1 MKILDFLSDERIIP
15 NMKSRDKKG
24 VIDELAQA
32 VANTTTAESAE
43 IAKVLLEREQLG
55 STGIGDGIAIPH
67 GRLNSIDSIIMGF
80 GSSEQG
86 IEYDAIDD
94 NLVNIFFLLLT
105 PENSTGG
112 HLKVLAQIS
121 KLLKNK
127 QFKTNLSNAKSTQ
140 EVLEIIQEADENF

>member
-1 MKILDFLSDERIIP
+1 MKILDFLSQERIIP

-32 VANTTTAESAE
+32 VADTTSADNAE

-67 GRLNSIDSIIMGF
+67 GRLNSIDSIVMGF

-86 IEYDAIDD
+86 IEYDAID
-94 NLVNIFFLLLT
+94 NNPVHIFFLLLT

-112 HLKVLAQIS
+112 HLRVLAQIS

-127 QFKTNLSNAKSTQ
+127 QFKTNLSNAKSIQ

>member
-1 MKILDFLSDERIIP
+1 MKILDFLSLERIIP

-32 VANTTTAESAE
+32 IADTTSAENAE

-67 GRLNSIDSIIMGF
+67 GRLSSIDSIVMGF

-86 IEYDAIDD
+86 IEYDAID
-94 NLVNIFFLLLT
+94 NNPVHIFFLLLT

-112 HLKVLAQIS
+112 HLRVLAQIS

-127 QFKTNLSNAKSTQ
+127 QFKTNLSNAKSKQ
-140 EVLEIIQEADENF
+140 EVIEIVQEADENF

>member
-1 MKILDFLSDERIIP
+1 MKILDFLSTERIIP
-15 NMKSRDKKG
+15 NMQSRDKKG

-32 VANTTTAESAE
+32 VANTTTAEDAE

-67 GRLNSIDSIIMGF
+67 GRLSSIDSIIMGF

-94 NLVNIFFLLLT
+94 KPVNIFFLLLT

-140 EVLEIIQEADENF
+140 EVLEIIKEADENF

>member
-1 MKILDFLSDERIIP
+1 MKILDFLSIERILP
-15 NMKSRDKKG
+15 NMQSRDKKG

-32 VANTTTAESAE
+32 VADTTTAENAE
-43 IAKVLLEREQLG
+43 IARVLLEREQLG

-67 GRLNSIDSIIMGF
+67 GRLSAIDSIIMGF

-94 NLVNIFFLLLT
+94 KPVTIFFLLLT

-127 QFKTNLSNAKSTQ
+127 QFKIDLNNAQTKQ
-140 EVLEIIQEADENF
+140 EVIEIIQDADEDF

>member
-1 MKILDFLSDERIIP
+1 MKIVDFLSIERIIP

-32 VANTTTAESAE
+32 VADTTAAETSE
-43 IAKVLLEREQLG
+43 IARVLLEREQLG

-67 GRLNSIDSIIMGF
+67 GRLSSIDSIIMGF

-86 IEYDAIDD
+86 IEYDALDAEP
-94 NLVNIFFLLLT
+94 VHIFFLLLT

-127 QFKTNLSNAKSTQ
+127 QFKTDLANAASKQ
-140 EVLEIIQEADENF
+140 EVLEIIQGADENF

>member
-1 MKILDFLSDERIIP
+1 MKILDFLSQERIILS
-15 NMKSRDKKG
+15 MKSQDKKG

-32 VANTTTAESAE
+32 VADTTSADNAE
-43 IAKVLLEREQLG
+43 IARVLLEREQLG

-67 GRLNSIDSIIMGF
+67 GRLNSIDSIVMGF

-86 IEYDAIDD
+86 IEYDAID
-94 NLVNIFFLLLT
+94 NNPVHIFFLLLT

-112 HLKVLAQIS
+112 HLRVLAQIS

-127 QFKTNLSNAKSTQ
+127 QFKTNLSNAKSIQ

>member
-1 MKILDFLSDERIIP
+1 MKILDFLSQERIIP

-32 VANTTTAESAE
+32 VADTTSAE
-43 IAKVLLEREQLG
+43 NAEVAKVLLEREQLG

-67 GRLNSIDSIIMGF
+67 GRLSSIDSIIMGF

-86 IEYDAIDD
+86 IEYDAID
-94 NLVNIFFLLLT
+94 NNPVNIFFLLLT

-127 QFKTNLSNAKSTQ
+127 QFKINLSNAKSTQ

>member
-1 MKILDFLSDERIIP
+1 MKILDFLSQERIIP

-32 VANTTTAESAE
+32 VADTTSAE
-43 IAKVLLEREQLG
+43 NAEVAKVLLEREQLG

-67 GRLNSIDSIIMGF
+67 GRLRSIDSIIMGF

-86 IEYDAIDD
+86 IEYDAID
-94 NLVNIFFLLLT
+94 NNPVNIFFLLLT

-127 QFKTNLSNAKSTQ
+127 QFKINLSNAKSTQ

>member
-1 MKILDFLSDERIIP
+1 MKILDFLSTERIIP

-24 VIDELAQA
+24 VIDELAKA
-32 VANTTTAESAE
+32 VANTTAAENAE

-67 GRLNSIDSIIMGF
+67 GRLSSIDSIVMGF

-94 NLVNIFFLLLT
+94 KPVNIFFLLLT

-127 QFKTNLSNAKSTQ
+127 QFKINLSNAKSTQ
-140 EVLEIIQEADENF
+140 EVIEIIQEADEKF

>member
-1 MKILDFLSDERIIP
+1 
-15 NMKSRDKKG
+15 MKSRDKKG

>member
-1 MKILDFLSDERIIP
+1 MKILDFLSPERIIP
-15 NMKSRDKKG
+15 KMKSRDKKG
-24 VIDELAQA
+24 VIDELAEA
-32 VANTTTAESAE
+32 IANTTSAENVE

-67 GRLNSIDSIIMGF
+67 GRLSSIDSIVMGF

-86 IEYDAIDD
+86 IEYDSID
-94 NLVNIFFLLLT
+94 NNPVNIFFLLLT

-112 HLKVLAQIS
+112 HLRVLAQIS

-127 QFKTNLSNAKSTQ
+127 QFKTNLTNAKSTQ
-140 EVLEIIQEADENF
+140 EVIEIVREADENF

>member
-1 MKILDFLSDERIIP
+1 MKILDFLSTERIIP

-32 VANTTTAESAE
+32 VANTTSAE
-43 IAKVLLEREQLG
+43 NADVAKVLLEREQLG

-67 GRLNSIDSIIMGF
+67 GRLSSIDSIIMGF

-94 NLVNIFFLLLT
+94 KPVNIFFLLLT

>member
-1 MKILDFLSDERIIP
+1 MKILDFLSTERIIP

-32 VANTTTAESAE
+32 VANTTTAENAE

-67 GRLNSIDSIIMGF
+67 GRLSSIDSIIMGF
-80 GSSEQG
+80 GSSELG

-94 NLVNIFFLLLT
+94 KPVNIFFLLLT

-140 EVLEIIQEADENF
+140 KVLEIIQEADENF

>member
-1 MKILDFLSDERIIP
+1 MKILDFLSQERIIP

-32 VANTTTAESAE
+32 VAATTSADSAE

-67 GRLNSIDSIIMGF
+67 GRLNSIDSIVMGF

-86 IEYDAIDD
+86 IEYDAID
-94 NLVNIFFLLLT
+94 NNPVHIFFLLLT

-112 HLKVLAQIS
+112 HLRVLAQIS
-121 KLLKNK
+121 KLLKSK
-127 QFKTNLSNAKSTQ
+127 QFKTNLSNAKSIQ

>member
-1 MKILDFLSDERIIP
+1 MKILDFLSTERIIP
-15 NMKSRDKKG
+15 NMKARDKKG

-32 VANTTTAESAE
+32 VANTTTAENAE

-67 GRLNSIDSIIMGF
+67 GRLSSIDSIIMGF
-80 GSSEQG
+80 GSSELG

-94 NLVNIFFLLLT
+94 KPVNIFFLLLT

>member
-1 MKILDFLSDERIIP
+1 MKILDFLSQERIIP
-15 NMKSRDKKG
+15 NMQSRDKKG

-32 VANTTTAESAE
+32 VADTTSADNAEV
-43 IAKVLLEREQLG
+43 AKVLLEREQLG

-67 GRLNSIDSIIMGF
+67 GRLSSIDSIIMGF

-86 IEYDAIDD
+86 IEYDAIDS
-94 NLVNIFFLLLT
+94 NPVNIFFLLLT

-127 QFKTNLSNAKSTQ
+127 QFKINLSNAKSTQ
-140 EVLEIIQEADENF
+140 EVLEIIQESDENF